1 MPGDRRHDG
10 TGPED
15 RREQML
21 DVWRSEPYIR
31 LLRYLRAIPMSGA
44 APLELTDLFHG
55 TDGLRREAAWEQ
67 LIAAHTRL
75 LLAVARSYGG
85 DQDDAMERYAYILE
99 KLREA
104 GFRRLRSFNPTV
116 GASFSTW
123 LTVGAQRLCVDYHRA
138 RYGRYDAVSA
148 DSAGERRAVRRTLL
162 ESVGPDVDVDLLPD
176 STALA
181 ADTQAILAERNALLR
196 SELVKLTARERLVLA
211 LRFEDGRSA
220 AEIARLVGA
229 RTPFVI
235 YRQLNHLLARLR
247 AALEARGVRGV
258 EG

>member
-1 MPGDRRHDG
+1 
-10 TGPED
+10 
-15 RREQML
+15 
-21 DVWRSEPYIR
+21 
-31 LLRYLRAIPMSGA
+31 MSGA

-55 TDGLRREAAWEQ
+55 TDGARREAAWEH
-67 LIAAHTRL
+67 LIADHTRL

-104 GFRRLRSFNPTV
+104 GFRRLRSFNPSL

-138 RYGRYDAVSA
+138 RYGRYDSTAQ
-148 DSAGERRAVRRTLL
+148 DTAGAARSVRRTLL
-162 ESVGPDVDVDLLPD
+162 ECVTADLDIDLLPD
-176 STALA
+176 GAALA
-181 ADTQAILAERNALLR
+181 ADAQAILAERDAILR
-196 SELVKLTARERLVLA
+196 SELVRLTPRERLVLA

-220 AEIARLVGA
+220 AEIARLVNA
-229 RTPFVI
+229 ATPFVI
-235 YRQLNHLLARLR
+235 YRQINHLLARLR
-247 AALEARGVRGV
+247 AALEARGIRGI